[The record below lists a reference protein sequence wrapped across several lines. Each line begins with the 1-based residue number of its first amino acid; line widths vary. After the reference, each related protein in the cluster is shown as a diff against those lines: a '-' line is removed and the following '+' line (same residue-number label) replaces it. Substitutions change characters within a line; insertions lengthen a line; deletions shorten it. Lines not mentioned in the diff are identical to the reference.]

1 MADINPAAEVPKRNV
16 VVYPVG
22 RDPEGKQIWSV
33 SVVGHCVLNRVLMT
47 EISTDTC
54 EKVENVV
61 WATEPPL
68 VEGTS
73 LNKDWLVWCMATHHI
88 SEEEASYEGRRR
100 LQFFQFCA
108 IERDKRDGK

>member
-1 MADINPAAEVPKRNV
+1 MADINPAAELPKRNA

-33 SVVGHCVLNRVLMT
+33 SVLGHCTLNRALMT
-47 EISTDTC
+47 EISADAC
-54 EKVENVV
+54 GEVENVV

-68 VEGTS
+68 VDGTT
-73 LNKDWLVWCMATHHI
+73 LNKDWLVWCMSTHHI
-88 SEEEASYEGRRR
+88 GEDEARHEGHRR

-108 IERDKRDGK
+108 IARERSNGQ